1 MYLFQNKRKSHSKG
15 TARCD
20 NGIFNTFVGLKFST
34 HSQNLAEV
42 CKITILVGWR
52 FTELI
57 PERIEWSQKTKFAS
71 ESKSIFRV
79 IIIKFSLH
87 SKHQQVRFLLHLI
100 FQILRCETS
109 CQLLDPSLIGRCIL
123 SCTLSPPSNLPDVPF
138 S

>member
-1 MYLFQNKRKSHSKG
+1 MYLFQSKRKSHSKG

-34 HSQNLAEV
+34 HSQNLAKV

-57 PERIEWSQKTKFAS
+57 PERIEWSQKAKFAT

-87 SKHQQVRFLLHLI
+87 SRHQQVRFLLHLI

-109 CQLLDPSLIGRCIL
+109 CHWKA
-123 SCTLSPPSNLPDVPF
+123 NLKVLGNLKRENA
-138 S
+138 